1 MENKT
6 KLVGLLILLAVIAAG
21 SAYVLL
27 GGGPADA
34 GEPMKTEEPAGEA
47 GEESSVSSATLR
59 GYVGGEK
66 IGLLEDPEVENVLLP
81 VRDGINIV
89 RKL

>member
-27 GGGPADA
+27 GGDPADA
-34 GEPMKTEEPAGEA
+34 GEPMKTEEPAGDA
-47 GEESSVSSATLR
+47 GE
-59 GYVGGEK
+59 
-66 IGLLEDPEVENVLLP
+66 
-81 VRDGINIV
+81 
-89 RKL
+89 

>member
-47 GEESSVSSATLR
+47 GEESSVPSATAQARL
-59 GYVGGEK
+59 
-66 IGLLEDPEVENVLLP
+66 
-81 VRDGINIV
+81 
-89 RKL
+89 

>member
-27 GGGPADA
+27 GGDPADA
-34 GEPMKTEEPAGEA
+34 GEPMKTESPLGRPGRSPRCHPRPSGAM
-47 GEESSVSSATLR
+47 
-59 GYVGGEK
+59 
-66 IGLLEDPEVENVLLP
+66 
-81 VRDGINIV
+81 
-89 RKL
+89 